1 MAFAQ
6 LFSFVIFIE
15 IVSICTQDVFENTP
29 ILQSAASCFGL
40 ENDHTRWMRATCSSQ
55 DLVILIE
62 SFTVVFHPVVMNCTN
77 NTVIYEEYRQSCCL
91 KESVNSSR
99 DCTVTHQF
107 DTKYSVAN
115 YQTCN
120 GHSSCNV
127 MAPQLLVRNS
137 NCPYDIYE
145 PTPHDIVSNF
155 MYMNYYCLER
165 SLILPDSTGS
175 LTTPSPDSVIYLQ
188 SPGFNSYNQRI
199 PYKKDS
205 ECSVQT
211 GSCNSEIY
219 IYVLHRVLEDSDTS
233 EWNDIPC
240 NQTLKIENSSGDVL
254 HKWTCDDN
262 TNLQK
267 GHLTIT
273 ANYIRLK
280 LDNNYTT
287 SDKTGNVTINCP
299 ATEPPLCI
307 DTTTTVMTTSTDT
320 SSTFS
325 TTSARENTTATTDS
339 NPPPSNTTTDSTQPT
354 PIVAVTSSPRA
365 IPMVAVI
372 ALPSGLSIF
381 VIVVVVI
388 AARLIRSRRRN
399 AGESKIV
406 VPSDELNNNPYD
418 YITNLHLSNGS
429 SGDDQYMRPLPIAN
443 DQKDN
448 TYDNNIPEGIGRCNS
463 QDSGIIP

>member
-15 IVSICTQDVFENTP
+15 IVSICTQ
-29 ILQSAASCFGL
+29 G
-40 ENDHTRWMRATCSSQ
+40 
-55 DLVILIE
+55 
-62 SFTVVFHPVVMNCTN
+62 
-77 NTVIYEEYRQSCCL
+77 
-91 KESVNSSR
+91 
-99 DCTVTHQF
+99 
-107 DTKYSVAN
+107 
-115 YQTCN
+115 
-120 GHSSCNV
+120 
-127 MAPQLLVRNS
+127 
-137 NCPYDIYE
+137 
-145 PTPHDIVSNF
+145 
-155 MYMNYYCLER
+155 

-280 LDNNYTT
+280 LDNNYTSPNDWDQSRGGAYWLGFES

-418 YITNLHLSNGS
+418 YITNLHLSDSYVDAVRIARQCNNRAVANEYSNKELSSSISNGS